1 MGESKADMDEK
12 EQQLRAQ
19 LEQVTSALSLKQ
31 AAVKQ
36 SNVKMA
42 ELQLR
47 TAKEQTLQKSD
58 VKPGKT
64 AASRV
69 LAPSSLTNKVD
80 APAQGCKP
88 STASATQKKSSSFL
102 PDDFKSELAQI
113 RSELKNARQE
123 VEQEKASNAH
133 DLEQL
138 KQMDSENTSGAT
150 DLEAGLER

>member
-1 MGESKADMDEK
+1 MGDQADMDEK

-36 SNVKMA
+36 SNVKMT

-80 APAQGCKP
+80 APAQGCKK

-113 RSELKNARQE
+113 RSELKVQAPSYTRSE
-123 VEQEKASNAH
+123 HPATHVAST
-133 DLEQL
+133 QL
-138 KQMDSENTSGAT
+138 QTQHPFSSVLD
-150 DLEAGLER
+150 